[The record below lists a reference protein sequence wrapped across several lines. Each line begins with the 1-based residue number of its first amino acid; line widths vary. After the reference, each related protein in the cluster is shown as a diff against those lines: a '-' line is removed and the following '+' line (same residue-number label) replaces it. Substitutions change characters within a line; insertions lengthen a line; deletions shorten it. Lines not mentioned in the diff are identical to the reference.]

1 MEKKPGR
8 ELMQG
13 ERGSALVVVLLM
25 LLLLLPVTLILARF
39 VMHWQGGAA
48 LFHRMTGMEYA
59 ARAGFEE
66 AGNRLAIEQIRLDLN
81 GSMAFE
87 VRGLE
92 GHTARV
98 RVGRQPDAVISL
110 DGRVLDALEAAAAD
124 LTQVGLDPDMRRVRL
139 FQKLEVC
146 LVEVTVAGP
155 GSLAGVRLWG
165 VLVRDRGGTWR
176 RAGLRMDRGFF

>member
-1 MEKKPGR
+1 V
-8 ELMQG
+8 
-13 ERGSALVVVLLM
+13 S
-25 LLLLLPVTLILARF
+25 
-39 VMHWQGGAA
+39 
-48 LFHRMTGMEYA
+48 
-59 ARAGFEE
+59 
-66 AGNRLAIEQIRLDLN
+66 
-81 GSMAFE
+81 
-87 VRGLE
+87 
-92 GHTARV
+92 
-98 RVGRQPDAVISL
+98 RQPDAVISL